1 MVDELRCTPRT
12 VTLAFTGSP
21 EELFTIYRTC
31 FGDDGWTAS
40 LTATSQEAVRMPS
53 GVRARVLP

>member
-1 MVDELRCTPRT
+1 VRLDRVEADAED
-12 VTLAFTGSP
+12 LAFTGSP